1 MSGGDGS
8 NVMTIED
15 AFAKTLAD
23 MEDAREELDSL
34 PEPEPVDDNSPSLDS
49 AFEAGISEVEQEEPT
64 PLAPLDPPISDSPPG
79 PPMDAPPAGPPMMGP
94 PMDAPPA
101 GPPMMGPPMGAP
113 PAGPPMMGP
122 PPGPPSPPP
131 SEDSDESSF
140 QVADLSEITS
150 DLESEEESTLE
161 IEPSEVF
168 DESIF
173 EGGSTELSDSTA
185 DVEAPET
192 NVEPE
197 FNPVNAEDFMSDFQ
211 DEWDESAPVRVSDI
225 DRTEDMDW

>member
-79 PPMDAPPAGPPMMGP
+79 PPMV
-94 PMDAPPA
+94 
-101 GPPMMGPPMGAP
+101 AP

-161 IEPSEVF
+161 IEPSDVF

>member
-1 MSGGDGS
+1 MG
-8 NVMTIED
+8 
-15 AFAKTLAD
+15 
-23 MEDAREELDSL
+23 
-34 PEPEPVDDNSPSLDS
+34 
-49 AFEAGISEVEQEEPT
+49 
-64 PLAPLDPPISDSPPG
+64 
-79 PPMDAPPAGPPMMGP
+79 APPAGPPMMGP
-94 PMDAPPA
+94 PMD
-101 GPPMMGPPMGAP
+101 AP

>member
-64 PLAPLDPPISDSPPG
+64 PLAPLDPPISDSPP
-79 PPMDAPPAGPPMMGP
+79 GP

>member
-79 PPMDAPPAGPPMMGP
+79 PPMD
-94 PMDAPPA
+94 
-101 GPPMMGPPMGAP
+101 AP

>member
-64 PLAPLDPPISDSPPG
+64 PLAPLDPPISDSHTG
-79 PPMDAPPAGPPMMGP
+79 PPMD
-94 PMDAPPA
+94 
-101 GPPMMGPPMGAP
+101 AP

>member
-1 MSGGDGS
+1 MSGGDDS

-23 MEDAREELDSL
+23 MEEAREELDSVPV
-34 PEPEPVDDNSPSLDS
+34 PEPIDTNPPSLVS
-49 AFEAGISEVEQEEPT
+49 AFEAGITEVEEEASIP
-64 PLAPLDPPISDSPPG
+64 PVSLDAPISVSPPG
-79 PPMDAPPAGPPMMGP
+79 PS
-94 PMDAPPA
+94 MDAPPA

-113 PAGPPMMGP
+113 PAGPPMMEP